1 LLRGER
7 GPNRYGPDPLG
18 TAGDAHTGQPP
29 VRRRSV
35 GETIRDGV
43 TAVMVVIAVLAF
55 SGWTFGVPELS
66 HRAFDWLVTPK
77 LMKTWEER
85 WANKPAY
92 EALREGNAAFSARN
106 FDEASRHYSRAI
118 ELYGPKTTAAAFSC
132 TTRAQALETMG
143 RLQEALSDL
152 DKAIALEPDWR
163 SYLSQRG
170 SLLSRMGRYDDALKD
185 FATLLRQDPN
195 SGDTLIDRGDVLE
208 KMGQREEALAD
219 YTQAITAARNN
230 YDKQIKT
237 EKREGRRA
245 EDVRDRGRAIA
256 GGHVHRG
263 NALRAM
269 GRVEGALAE
278 YARALEL
285 RPDDGYIYVNRGW
298 LNEKRGRLD
307 LARADY
313 EKA

>member
-1 LLRGER
+1 
-7 GPNRYGPDPLG
+7 
-18 TAGDAHTGQPP
+18 
-29 VRRRSV
+29 
-35 GETIRDGV
+35 
-43 TAVMVVIAVLAF
+43 
-55 SGWTFGVPELS
+55 
-66 HRAFDWLVTPK
+66 
-77 LMKTWEER
+77 
-85 WANKPAY
+85 
-92 EALREGNAAFSARN
+92 
-106 FDEASRHYSRAI
+106 
-118 ELYGPKTTAAAFSC
+118 
-132 TTRAQALETMG
+132 
-143 RLQEALSDL
+143 
-152 DKAIALEPDWR
+152 
-163 SYLSQRG
+163 
-170 SLLSRMGRYDDALKD
+170 ALKD

-237 EKREGRRA
+237 EKKEERRA
-245 EDVRDRGRAIA
+245 EDVRDRDRTIARA
-256 GGHVHRG
+256 HVHRG

-313 EKA
+313 EKAASLKTPDDWLKRALERTRCVSDRCPRPRDTARTRAAVSTRRSLTSCSSKNGSTRSLSRSAAVIGVLRS